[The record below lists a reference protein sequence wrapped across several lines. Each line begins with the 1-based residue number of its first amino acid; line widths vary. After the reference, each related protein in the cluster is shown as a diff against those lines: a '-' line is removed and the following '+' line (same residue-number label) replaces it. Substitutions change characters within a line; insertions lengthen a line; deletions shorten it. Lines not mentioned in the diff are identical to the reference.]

1 MGIFCVHAVSYSHR
15 PAKVCLILVSPHYRS
30 LAAESSIR
38 YVHASSCRMMCSLP
52 LLLTLFSHPP
62 PFYFI
67 GIFLF
72 SVVFHRSF
80 LLSASSFL
88 IGISLLSTFVFD
100 GGFIKISKKIMMSSC
115 LPNILLFG
123 RSIGKSGTRVYGLY

>member
-1 MGIFCVHAVSYSHR
+1 MIFENLILKFLILGPFGDSFCVHAVPYSHR

-38 YVHASSCRMMCSLP
+38 YVHAPSCRMMRSLP

-62 PFYFI
+62 PFLFYRYFS
-67 GIFLF
+67 F

-100 GGFIKISKKIMMSSC
+100 GGIVKIIDSDFFTFSLEK
-115 LPNILLFG
+115 
-123 RSIGKSGTRVYGLY
+123 